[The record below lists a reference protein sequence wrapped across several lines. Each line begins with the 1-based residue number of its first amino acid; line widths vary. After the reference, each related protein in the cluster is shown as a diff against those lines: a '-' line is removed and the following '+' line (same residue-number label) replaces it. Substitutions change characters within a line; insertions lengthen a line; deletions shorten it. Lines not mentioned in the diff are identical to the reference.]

1 MLYSSRSLYQL
12 CRLFR
17 FRTIPRFAIRICFT
31 LGLFSFLSRGFCR
44 MRDEIEMCDSKSS
57 SWALL
62 MGLRLFKVASRIGT
76 GGNMRISQAAK
87 KLCGWE
93 AMG

>member
-1 MLYSSRSLYQL
+1 
-12 CRLFR
+12 
-17 FRTIPRFAIRICFT
+17 
-31 LGLFSFLSRGFCR
+31 

-57 SWALL
+57 SWVLP

-76 GGNMRISQAAK
+76 EVNMRISQAAK
-87 KLCGWE
+87 ELCGWE